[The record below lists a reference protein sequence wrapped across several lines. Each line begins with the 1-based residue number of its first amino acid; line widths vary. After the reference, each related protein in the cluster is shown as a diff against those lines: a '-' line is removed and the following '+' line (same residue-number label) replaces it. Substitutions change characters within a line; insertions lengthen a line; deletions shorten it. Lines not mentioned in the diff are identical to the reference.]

1 MVKYRFKFFKSNFK
15 LFGSR
20 RLTTT
25 LVCSNTLFIS
35 AEFERHLKFIQTY
48 KIEHPSKENMRNFH
62 KETNWQEKTTGRSF
76 LRKQNYRNTL
86 ITKEIQKAASKGI
99 LELRSTMDKSK
110 NNNALPL
117 VIIHN
122 PNNPKIVGK
131 IKENFKFLS
140 NSAEMNSVLAISEE
154 SKRPGNSDVDNASR
168 DCFWGRAFCLRPL
181 KQSHDP
187 LSTSLSVA

>member
-1 MVKYRFKFFKSNFK
+1 
-15 LFGSR
+15 
-20 RLTTT
+20 
-25 LVCSNTLFIS
+25 
-35 AEFERHLKFIQTY
+35 
-48 KIEHPSKENMRNFH
+48 MRNFH

-168 DCFWGRAFCLRPL
+168 DCFWGRLFVCVP
-181 KQSHDP
+181 
-187 LSTSLSVA
+187 